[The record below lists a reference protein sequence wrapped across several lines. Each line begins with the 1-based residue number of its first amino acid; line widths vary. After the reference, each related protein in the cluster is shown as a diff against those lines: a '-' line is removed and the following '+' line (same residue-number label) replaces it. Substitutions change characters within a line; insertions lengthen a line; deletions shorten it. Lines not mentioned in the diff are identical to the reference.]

1 MAGSLLRADPDR
13 YLFGDQK
20 ELSKLRSQAFDSKK
34 NCWIPNDKD
43 AFLATEIVQT
53 KGDSLTVQTEDGK
66 TFQVNKDDTQ
76 QMNPPKFEMT
86 EDMANLTYLNEASVL
101 YNLKQR
107 YFHGLIYTYSGLFCV
122 AINPYRSLP
131 IYSNKVVSMYKG
143 KRRTEMPPHVFMV
156 SDNAYNSMLLGE
168 YILLAPAYR
177 NSTGG

>member
-107 YFHGLIYTYSGLFCV
+107 YFHGLIYQV
-122 AINPYRSLP
+122 ALLCWTRVGELELRPFSAGWKCYRIIGHPGNTWGVPPEQSHKTGVSASPVLP
-131 IYSNKVVSMYKG
+131 GYAG
-143 KRRTEMPPHVFMV
+143 FPPPVIIV
-156 SDNAYNSMLLGE
+156 
-168 YILLAPAYR
+168 I
-177 NSTGG
+177 